1 MRQCLTN
8 FLLVASLFSVTSTS
22 TTAFTADTVVLKN
35 GQRISGT
42 VDPTIDVG
50 PDQVAINTGHGIM
63 RLPKSAIAS
72 EDLSFEAR
80 KSKLK
85 NDDLAGHLALAA
97 WCRSK
102 GMMNE
107 SLALLD
113 DAVLLNGVPLIAR
126 AQHARLVDELK
137 SPKEALEW
145 YRRYRKDGGDDPAT
159 IARLNQLEKIIVEFE
174 AQSHVVST
182 APKGPKNDS
191 PTIPKAAP
199 ILQGGMESKGWDN
212 EALQWS
218 NPIQPKVVSLSTETG
233 IVPALQVD
241 FKGGNQEKATI
252 KRTAHLSIGDDSVL
266 TFYVQNPGDKP
277 LSIAIGV
284 KTGSQYLFHESS
296 QQSIKPGKDFQ
307 KLRFSFKGAS
317 FKSAA
322 SKWNYDIHVAD
333 LTDVK
338 EIQVLIYNGSDN
350 GSLLISNMG
359 FPTKSDL

>member
-1 MRQCLTN
+1 MRRCLTI
-8 FLLVASLFSVTSTS
+8 LLLITFADQ
-22 TTAFTADTVVLKN
+22 ACTADTVILSN

-42 VDPTIDVG
+42 IDPSIDAG
-50 PDQVAINTGHGIM
+50 PDHVAIKTGNGFI

-72 EDLSFEAR
+72 EDLGYEAR

-113 DAVLLNGVPLIAR
+113 DAVLLNGVPLTAR
-126 AQHARLVDELK
+126 AQHARMVDELK

-159 IARLNQLEKIIVEFE
+159 LARLAQLEKVLAEFE
-174 AQSHVVST
+174 AQTNAVTT
-182 APKGPKNDS
+182 APKKTKSDS
-191 PTIPKAAP
+191 PNIPKATP

-218 NPIQPKVVSLSTETG
+218 NPVQPKIVSLSTEAG
-233 IVPALQVD
+233 ITPALQVD
-241 FKGGNQEKATI
+241 FKGGTQEKATI

-284 KTGSQYLFHESS
+284 KTGSQYLFHESP
-296 QQSIKPGKDFQ
+296 QQQIKPGKDFQ

-322 SKWNYDIHVAD
+322 SSWNYTTHVAD

-338 EIQVLIYNGSDN
+338 EIQVLIYNGNDS

-359 FPTKSDL
+359 FPAKSDL